1 MIVED
6 LTYQVGIRIGEFHT
20 WKDFQMYLNEVY
32 LGETVQERFIADVP
46 GLGTIAFDDF
56 LDFPTYKQRTLRFS
70 FDVIDN
76 GFPGHYRISSK
87 IKNAFQGENKKII
100 LDEDSDYYWFG
111 HVSVDTHK
119 KNAVASTVIVTC
131 TVNPYKMKN
140 ELTIVKSVIS
150 GEAQIICSNEGKSV
164 VPTIIADSDFR
175 VTFEGTSYVVKA
187 GTTLH
192 PDMLFQSGNNILD
205 CYGNGTITFEY
216 RAGSLLCTRYMWMEN
231 FCIIPTWKRN
241 YH

>member
-1 MIVED
+1 MED

-32 LGETVQERFIADVP
+32 LGETVQERFTADVP
-46 GLGTIAFDDF
+46 GLGTIALDDF

-216 RAGSLLCTRYMWMEN
+216 REGSL
-231 FCIIPTWKRN
+231 
-241 YH
+241 

>member
-6 LTYQVGIRIGEFHT
+6 LTYQVGIQIGEFHT

-32 LGETVQERFIADVP
+32 LGETVQERFTADVP

-87 IKNAFQGENKKII
+87 IKNAFQGENKKIV

-175 VTFEGTSYVVKA
+175 VAFEGTSYVVKA

-216 RAGSLLCTRYMWMEN
+216 REGSL
-231 FCIIPTWKRN
+231 
-241 YH
+241 